1 MPTDQNAACE
11 NINRMFFTTV
21 STKQRK
27 EQLVFDLDAARR
39 RVILLQD
46 ELDTLEKMGDVR
58 NLTSSMLEELERLFP
73 WLHVTT
79 CTETNELVIYTV
91 RQPLLFHG
99 NRNVSGTSGNDL
111 VKNREI
117 IYMTLPVYEFEAR
130 LQRNG
135 GIRMQQCSAY
145 VMKNGEERLRKEQVG
160 HPHAINDRQGWF
172 SSVCQG
178 NNDFMRLYD
187 EGCRGR
193 MMPETLILVIRKIC
207 LWFLEANL
215 SDMYGT
221 SPCGIV
227 NLPDSMTFFHT
238 RTCFDMSSELLAILQ
253 ERVGVHAVMD
263 RLHERVIAFS
273 DNVGKDVQDNFLD
286 PLRLYCTAANTAEA
300 GPETALA
307 RYMDAYAF
315 LWASV
320 LHSWA
325 SSRGVSNAFI
335 RDCLMHA
342 MRNDIRLLKDT
353 TEAAAPCI
361 YRPWMS
367 PATMLAAPSALLD
380 YGLAWGIGGE
390 SMSALRRYLDP
401 GHEWIEARLHEWD
414 TAFGNSVGT
423 GMPADTDEGNR
434 DEEENRDEE
443 R

>member
-1 MPTDQNAACE
+1 MTTDQNAACAT
-11 NINRMFFTTV
+11 INRMFFTTD
-21 STKQRK
+21 STEQRK
-27 EQLVFDLDAARR
+27 KQLVFDLDAARR
-39 RVILLQD
+39 RLIHLQN

-73 WLHVTT
+73 WLRVTT
-79 CTETNELVIYTV
+79 CTETTELVIHTV
-91 RQPLLFHG
+91 TQPLLFHG
-99 NRNVSGTSGNDL
+99 NRNVSGVSGNDL

-145 VMKNGEERLRKEQVG
+145 VVENGEGRFRRGQVG

-178 NNDFMRLYD
+178 NNDFMRMYD

-193 MMPETLILVIRKIC
+193 MTPEILILVIRKIC

-238 RTCFDMSSELLAILQ
+238 HTCFDMSSELLAILQ

-263 RLHERVIAFS
+263 RLREKVIAFS
-273 DNVGKDVQDNFLD
+273 DNAGKDVQDNFLD
-286 PLRLYCTAANTAEA
+286 PLRLYCMAANTAEA
-300 GPETALA
+300 DPETALA
-307 RYMDAYAF
+307 QYMDAYAF

-325 SSRGVSNAFI
+325 SSIGMSNAFI

-342 MRNDIRLLKDT
+342 MRNDIMLLKDT
-353 TEAAAPCI
+353 TEAAAPCL

-380 YGLAWGIGGE
+380 YGRAWGIGGE

-414 TAFGNSVGT
+414 TVFGNSVGT
-423 GMPADTDEGNR
+423 GMPADRDEGNT
-434 DEEENRDEE
+434 DEE